1 MWPAVISS
9 DFHHDISL
17 DQLRQFEEF
26 RQTNFLTDG
35 VIRIKTSKFNVH
47 RILVAAASD
56 YLFDRFEEVC
66 TSNSQVVL

>member
-1 MWPAVISS
+1 MWPAVIPS

-17 DQLRQFEEF
+17 DQLREFEEA

-66 TSNSQVVL
+66 TSNSRVVL